1 MKLSHAVAATLV
13 VALSLPAAAFA
24 AGPATNND
32 PKVFG
37 RDKFDVQT
45 SLADRGVNTTN
56 VERWGQ
62 AIRAVVT
69 NRDGTQSIQF
79 FDKDSLQPVQADGT
93 TIYNKAET
101 GKVPYGRGEFGSS
114 NVSLV
119 E

>member
-13 VALSLPAAAFA
+13 VALSLPAAAFVA
-24 AGPATNND
+24 SPANSD

-45 SLADRGVNTTN
+45 SLVDRGVNATN

-69 NRDGTQSIQF
+69 NRDGTQSVQF

-93 TIYNKAET
+93 TIYNKTPT